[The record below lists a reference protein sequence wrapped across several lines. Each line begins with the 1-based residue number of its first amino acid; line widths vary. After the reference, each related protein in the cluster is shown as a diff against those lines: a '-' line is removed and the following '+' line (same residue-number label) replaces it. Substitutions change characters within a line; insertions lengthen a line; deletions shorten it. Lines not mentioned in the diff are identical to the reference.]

1 MHSPPPPVNS
11 TLNPARA
18 IALSNT
24 GVTHGTNN
32 TLPMDIEAS
41 QKTPNT
47 EITIDTMYL
56 SATTRQKLHCIYG
69 FSIYTFWFLL
79 LLLFLAFIN
88 TFSAQYHPWE
98 PPLSGILPGVNRP
111 HIILAQDIDYPPYA
125 FLDLEKLSVDGV
137 GYDIASQLHKV
148 CDIDV
153 TVVETRWKNCW
164 NAGEI
169 GQGLLNGHYHGCM
182 TYTHTAGQRNRFVE
196 FSEPILDLNK
206 PSGLLVRLD
215 AAGKPL
221 LKGTV
226 SDLKDKKIVDVVG
239 WAPTADGLYLVENTC
254 AATPTKFSNI
264 KYVDATYAEAAD
276 VEKSLKAS
284 GSGSPN
290 DNALLTMLSGDA
302 DAVFIY
308 ADQAKNYKCDAT
320 QDQTK
325 FNCHLWD
332 DGATVDGVRYEG
344 FGKPNGKYST
354 RRRSNVVVIIVKI
367 VLSNQNP
374 NSITNFFY
382 IFFF

>member
-98 PPLSGILPGVNRP
+98 PPLSGILPGTNRP

-254 AATPTKFSNI
+254 AAAPTKFSNI

-344 FGKPNGKYST
+344 FGKPNGK
-354 RRRSNVVVIIVKI
+354 
-367 VLSNQNP
+367 
-374 NSITNFFY
+374 
-382 IFFF
+382 

>member
-182 TYTHTAGQRNRFVE
+182 TYTHTAGQRNR
-196 FSEPILDLNK
+196 
-206 PSGLLVRLD
+206 
-215 AAGKPL
+215 
-221 LKGTV
+221 
-226 SDLKDKKIVDVVG
+226 
-239 WAPTADGLYLVENTC
+239 
-254 AATPTKFSNI
+254 
-264 KYVDATYAEAAD
+264 
-276 VEKSLKAS
+276 
-284 GSGSPN
+284 
-290 DNALLTMLSGDA
+290 
-302 DAVFIY
+302 
-308 ADQAKNYKCDAT
+308 
-320 QDQTK
+320 
-325 FNCHLWD
+325 
-332 DGATVDGVRYEG
+332 
-344 FGKPNGKYST
+344 
-354 RRRSNVVVIIVKI
+354 
-367 VLSNQNP
+367 
-374 NSITNFFY
+374 
-382 IFFF
+382 